1 MFTLVAYPVYP
12 ACSHCEWTGSILLKW
27 LKTRG
32 FFDES
37 SQRLQCLK
45 PQWLAEGG
53 AERTTSFVFRSRT
66 GKLDNH
72 WAQLPHLGTQGGWE
86 ANYFKIHSLRK
97 FEICWS
103 YINTPHINPVTHN
116 FFMSTGMFCKQNCF
130 PNTGFTGWKV
140 LNESLYFWPVFL
152 TFHSEWG

>member
-1 MFTLVAYPVYP
+1 MEIAQFITFHHILHKGQSSKYGGMGEKHFLLTPEHSGQRSREDTTPSMFTLAAYPVYP

-72 WAQLPHLGTQGGWE
+72 WAQLPHLRTPGGGE

-97 FEICWS
+97 FEIC
-103 YINTPHINPVTHN
+103 
-116 FFMSTGMFCKQNCF
+116 
-130 PNTGFTGWKV
+130 
-140 LNESLYFWPVFL
+140 
-152 TFHSEWG
+152 